1 MDSGDSQD
9 HSQTEAQP
17 TRSGARNIERE
28 SIMKKKEYDIVMQ
41 AYEKIMKAYSENL
54 GSDGIPENDYIS
66 GNLAEAIAI
75 LDRVI

>member
-1 MDSGDSQD
+1 M
-9 HSQTEAQP
+9 
-17 TRSGARNIERE
+17 N
-28 SIMKKKEYDIVMQ
+28 KKEYDIVMQ

-54 GSDGIPENDYIS
+54 GSDGILENDYIS